1 MLPKY
6 NTAQNHETYIVS
18 SELQGHHFGL
28 IFLGE
33 SQLHSQTFENTCE
46 RIVESAD
53 PSRRDRQIS
62 YAGSKRCRRI
72 LIQAQNP
79 KSKIQTPNSKLQNPR
94 SKIQNP
100 KSKIQNPRSKIQN
113 PNSQIQNPNSKIQT
127 GPFGA
132 ATKRTKTK
140 LIQNPKSKIQNPK
153 SKIQNPRSKIQNPKS
168 KIQDPKS
175 KIQNPKS
182 KIQNPKSKIQDPKSK
197 IQNPNS
203 KLQNP
208 KSKIQTA
215 RLEFGFWLRSGRGR
229 GRWPCSKWR
238 CMAVLATQTWPSW
251 RHTGLQ
257 PKGCRFDSP
266 HARPKLGTDFRRR
279 GFAGNRGS
287 ISGPVSQ
294 KSGPNFRRNCGPG
307 GVVGN
312 VGSTS
317 RKKKKIQAFK
327 IYLYLYVN
335 IIYKSCSTLSTI
347 PGPMQQIS
355 RVGGWQALACLNKD
369 LWNTY
374 LNCITCAK

>member
-79 KSKIQTPNSKLQNPR
+79 KSKIQTPNSKIQDPK

-100 KSKIQNPRSKIQN
+100 KSKIQNPKSKL
-113 PNSQIQNPNSKIQT
+113 QNPNSKIQT

-153 SKIQNPRSKIQNPKS
+153 SKIQNP
-168 KIQDPKS
+168 KS

-182 KIQNPKSKIQDPKSK
+182 KIQNPKSKIQDPRSKIQNRKSKLQTPKPK
-197 IQNPNS
+197 IQNPNG
-203 KLQNP
+203 P
-208 KSKIQTA
+208 
-215 RLEFGFWLRSGRGR
+215 FGVWI
-229 GRWPCSKWR
+229 
-238 CMAVLATQTWPSW
+238 LAS
-251 RHTGLQ
+251 
-257 PKGCRFDSP
+257 
-266 HARPKLGTDFRRR
+266 
-279 GFAGNRGS
+279 
-287 ISGPVSQ
+287 V
-294 KSGPNFRRNCGPG
+294 GPG
-307 GVVGN
+307 
-312 VGSTS
+312 
-317 RKKKKIQAFK
+317 
-327 IYLYLYVN
+327 
-335 IIYKSCSTLSTI
+335 
-347 PGPMQQIS
+347 PGAM
-355 RVGGWQALACLNKD
+355 AM
-369 LWNTY
+369 
-374 LNCITCAK
+374 